1 MDKKGVISLEAIF
14 SIFIILLIVASILF
28 YVQSNL
34 ESDKNIESS
43 FSHRL
48 ILDNLANCINQV
60 NSNGE
65 GFSKKVLLPQK
76 EYAYKITV
84 EKSKLT
90 IEYSNKKGELAILPA
105 DINRNYELYGGRSYL
120 IENRDGEIVII

>member
-48 ILDNLANCINQV
+48 ILDNLV

-76 EYAYKITV
+76 EYAYTITV

-90 IEYSNKKGELAILPA
+90 IEYSNKKGEVAILPA

>member
-1 MDKKGVISLEAIF
+1 M
-14 SIFIILLIVASILF
+14 
-28 YVQSNL
+28 
-34 ESDKNIESS
+34 
-43 FSHRL
+43 
-48 ILDNLANCINQV
+48 DNLANCINQI

-90 IEYSNKKGELAILPA
+90 IEYSNKKGEMAILPA

>member
-65 GFSKKVLLPQK
+65 GFSKKFCCLK
-76 EYAYKITV
+76 
-84 EKSKLT
+84 KSMHIRLQL
-90 IEYSNKKGELAILPA
+90 KKA
-105 DINRNYELYGGRSYL
+105 N
-120 IENRDGEIVII
+120 

>member
-1 MDKKGVISLEAIF
+1 M
-14 SIFIILLIVASILF
+14 LLIVASILF
-28 YVQSNL
+28 YAQSNF

-90 IEYSNKKGELAILPA
+90 IEYSNKKGEVSILPA

>member
-48 ILDNLANCINQV
+48 ILDNLANCIIRLTQMV
-60 NSNGE
+60 K
-65 GFSKKVLLPQK
+65 GFPKKFCCLK
-76 EYAYKITV
+76 
-84 EKSKLT
+84 KSMHIRLQL
-90 IEYSNKKGELAILPA
+90 KKA
-105 DINRNYELYGGRSYL
+105 N
-120 IENRDGEIVII
+120 

>member
-76 EYAYKITV
+76 EYAYKVLHHHQVQYIRRKHLMNMMTW
-84 EKSKLT
+84 K
-90 IEYSNKKGELAILPA
+90 A
-105 DINRNYELYGGRSYL
+105 
-120 IENRDGEIVII
+120 

>member
-1 MDKKGVISLEAIF
+1 MDEKGVISLEAIF
-14 SIFIILLIVASILF
+14 SIFIILLIAASILF
-28 YVQSNL
+28 YAQSNL

-90 IEYSNKKGELAILPA
+90 IEYSNKKGEVAILPA
-105 DINRNYELYGGRSYL
+105 DINGNYELYGM
-120 IENRDGEIVII
+120 

>member
-28 YVQSNL
+28 YAQSNF

-76 EYAYKITV
+76 EYAYKTV
-84 EKSKLT
+84 SYTHLDVYKRQLC
-90 IEYSNKKGELAILPA
+90 SNCRMSEMWK
-105 DINRNYELYGGRSYL
+105 
-120 IENRDGEIVII
+120 

>member
-14 SIFIILLIVASILF
+14 SIFIMLLIVASILF
-28 YVQSNL
+28 YAQSNL

-48 ILDNLANCINQV
+48 ILDNLANYINQV

-90 IEYSNKKGELAILPA
+90 IEYSNKKGEVAILPA
-105 DINRNYELYGGRSYL
+105 DINGNYELYGGRSYL
-120 IENRDGEIVII
+120 IENREGEIVII

>member
-1 MDKKGVISLEAIF
+1 MVKGFPKKFRCL
-14 SIFIILLIVASILF
+14 
-28 YVQSNL
+28 
-34 ESDKNIESS
+34 K
-43 FSHRL
+43 
-48 ILDNLANCINQV
+48 
-60 NSNGE
+60 
-65 GFSKKVLLPQK
+65 K

-90 IEYSNKKGELAILPA
+90 IEYSNKKGEVAILPA

>member
-1 MDKKGVISLEAIF
+1 M
-14 SIFIILLIVASILF
+14 
-28 YVQSNL
+28 

-90 IEYSNKKGELAILPA
+90 IEYSNKKGEVSILPA
-105 DINRNYELYGGRSYL
+105 DRNYELYGGRSYL

>member
-1 MDKKGVISLEAIF
+1 MDEKGVISLEAIF
-14 SIFIILLIVASILF
+14 SIFIILLIAASILF
-28 YVQSNL
+28 YAQSNL

-48 ILDNLANCINQV
+48 ILDNLANSINQV

-90 IEYSNKKGELAILPA
+90 IEYSNKKGEVAILPA
-105 DINRNYELYGGRSYL
+105 DINGNYELYGGRSYL

>member
-28 YVQSNL
+28 YVQS
-34 ESDKNIESS
+34 NIESS

-90 IEYSNKKGELAILPA
+90 IEYSNKKGEVSILPA